1 MTTRPRERLL
11 FVPPDP
17 PPMSFAAYRS
27 IQALNWSA
35 LKHLSRS
42 PAHYLA
48 RLLDPG
54 VDTASLKRGRAV
66 HVAVLEPER
75 FASLYAVWDGRRSGK
90 DWEAFEAAERLAG
103 REVLTA
109 KEYELAKALAIAVRG
124 DPVAARYVTGVRTE
138 QSIGWTYRRPEFE
151 GLAGYEMACKA
162 RLDAVSQLGIV
173 DLKTSRDG
181 SPSAFGREVLRLEYH
196 VQAAWYVDG
205 YRAQT
210 GRELPWSWV
219 VVEAT
224 APHVV
229 QVYQATED
237 VLELGRERYR
247 ELLDLLHACQR
258 DNHWPGYAT
267 SEMPIQLPRWAWPQ
281 DEDVED
287 IGLEFGSQEE
297 SHAF

>member
-1 MTTRPRERLL
+1 MTRARLL

-17 PPMSFAAYRS
+17 PPMSFAAYRA
-27 IQALNWSA
+27 IKAINWSS

-48 RLLDPG
+48 HLLAPG
-54 VDTASLKRGRAV
+54 KDTAALKRGRAV

-75 FASLYAVWDGRRSGK
+75 FASLYSVWDGIRKGK
-90 DWEAFEAAERLAG
+90 DWEAFLAAERLAG
-103 REVLTA
+103 REVLTT

-124 DPVAARYVTGVRTE
+124 DPVAARYVFGVRTE
-138 QSIGWTYRRPEFE
+138 QSITWTHRRPEIE
-151 GLAGYEMACKA
+151 GLPGYEMACKA
-162 RLDAVSQLGIV
+162 RLDAVGTWIV
-173 DLKTSRDG
+173 DLKTARDG

-205 YRAQT
+205 YRAAT

-219 VVEAT
+219 VVEAS

-229 QVYQATED
+229 QVYQADQD

-247 ELLDLLHACQR
+247 ELLDLLHACTKA
-258 DNHWPGYAT
+258 NHWPGYAT
-267 SEMPIQLPRWAWPQ
+267 SEMPIQLPRWAWPS
-281 DEDVED
+281 DFDDASDLD
-287 IGLEFGSQEE
+287 ISFAQEE
-297 SHAF
+297 